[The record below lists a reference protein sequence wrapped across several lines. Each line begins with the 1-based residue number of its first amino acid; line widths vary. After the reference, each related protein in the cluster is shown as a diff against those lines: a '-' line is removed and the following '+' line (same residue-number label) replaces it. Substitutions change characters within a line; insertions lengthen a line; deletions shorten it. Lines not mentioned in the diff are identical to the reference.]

1 MPKPWEIEIYAAPH
15 LGAQGMAAQIGES
28 IRDQI
33 KAEARRAARAENRLR
48 QTLRGDRAIQRR
60 INLAKLRRKVKK

>member
-1 MPKPWEIEIYAAPH
+1 MTKPWEIEIYAAPH
-15 LGAQGMAAQIGES
+15 LGAHGMAAAIGES

-33 KAEARRAARAENRLR
+33 KAEARRAVRAENRLR
-48 QTLRGDRAIQRR
+48 QTLGGDRAVQRR